1 MKVVKEKSGREK
13 LLAKSAYKD
22 QICEE
27 SKKSI
32 DFDYTHEKCFEN
44 IRRAKSP
51 TKVKYL
57 F

>member
-1 MKVVKEKSGREK
+1 MQVVKEKSGREK